1 MSKDTTGTHRIQA
14 LSRGAYL
21 AQLYDARTGT
31 LIPGFRLFQAN
42 EITKNSHIVALNTSN
57 ITHKEVKS
65 INDRTSSLNISAQIE
80 VSILGGAITI
90 GGSGSY
96 LNSKED
102 TSESNTVA
110 CIAQYRTRSETLE
123 VNSLRSLQ
131 AIDNDEQARI
141 GATHFVASITYGGNV
156 VGTLTQK
163 SANKNDNTNVKGS
176 FSLEAFKGLGKA
188 FSASGSAELSL
199 EEKEKI
205 NSYNLD
211 VKLVG
216 DVSFK
221 DQEAP
226 TSPADLITLFKKSGQ
241 LVGEGIPCE
250 IDLLPISMLQS
261 NIPTYRELD
270 SAELTQISRL
280 YNRIIKLE
288 NSRTWLTDM
297 VEDKEEL
304 FPSFFNQVRDRG
316 LTVSQLVETARGK
329 LRRYLE
335 AYRGGQEGI
344 PAPSAFKDSVE
355 SDFIK
360 VSQDYEEDLATWR
373 DYQERLRAAEQH
385 SFPGVSVSQLTSKMN
400 RADKAVIAVILVPEQ
415 VKFVDLLNTY
425 RVLAADIRQWRISI
439 DEPKKKEGSNDP
451 EDKPAPTE
459 YMSLYADALRD
470 APLLRL
476 DDSTNSLKTA
486 LETVR
491 KTSNVAFLTYGIGVN
506 AMGGLTWDVLNQEG
520 WGIIINKEEQ
530 WRYIG
535 NVHNGLPHGSGVMSY
550 VDKTRYAGEW
560 LKGQREGEG
569 EVFDEQG
576 NSVAGSKGVYLKNV
590 LVSDAVVVV
599 LKVINKMN
607 IPIDQKRIVLRSTNS
622 AHGHV
627 QKIGAVMGWALG
639 KRFRLEVPDGHRLIV
654 DGDMIDPA
662 EDPSVKRSFWALESG
677 MQIKAF
683 VL

>member
-1 MSKDTTGTHRIQA
+1 MSKDTTGAHRIQA
-14 LSRGAYL
+14 LGRGAYL

-31 LIPGFRLFQAN
+31 LISGFRLFQAN
-42 EITKNSHIVALNTSN
+42 EITKNSHTVALNTSN
-57 ITHKEVKS
+57 ISHKEVKS
-65 INDRTSSLNISAQIE
+65 ISDRSSSLDISAQLE
-80 VSILGGAITI
+80 VSILGGLITI

-131 AIDNDEQARI
+131 SIDKDEQAKI

-163 SANKNDNTNVKGS
+163 SANKNDNTNIKGS
-176 FSLEAFKGLGKA
+176 FSLDVFKGLGKA
-188 FSASGSAELSL
+188 FSVSATAELSL

-216 DVSFK
+216 DVSFR
-221 DQEAP
+221 DQDAP
-226 TSPADLITLFKKSGQ
+226 TSPADLITLFKKSGK

-270 SAELTQISRL
+270 SAELTQISGV
-280 YNRIIKLE
+280 YSRIMKLE
-288 NSRTWLTDM
+288 NSRTWLTGM
-297 VEDKEEL
+297 VEEKEEL

-316 LTVSQLVETARGK
+316 VTVSQLVETARGK
-329 LRRYLE
+329 LRKYLA
-335 AYRGGQEGI
+335 AYRGAEEGI
-344 PAPSAFKDSVE
+344 ETPSAFTDGIEKNFV
-355 SDFIK
+355 K
-360 VSQDYEEDLATWR
+360 AAQDYEEDLATWR
-373 DYQERLRAAEQH
+373 DYQERLRAAEQN
-385 SFPGVSVSQLTSKMN
+385 SFPGVSISQLTSKMN

-425 RVLAADIRQWRISI
+425 RVLAADIRQWRTSI
-439 DEPKKKEGSNDP
+439 DEQKKEGSNDP
-451 EDKPAPTE
+451 ADKPAPTE
-459 YMSLYADALRD
+459 YMSLYADTLRD

-486 LETVR
+486 LDNAR
-491 KTSNVAFLTYGIGVN
+491 KTSNVAFLTYGISMN
-506 AMGGLTWDVLNQEG
+506 AMGGLTWNVLNQEG

-560 LKGQREGEG
+560 VEGKREGEG
-569 EVFDEQG
+569 EVFDEHG
-576 NSVAGSKGVYLKNV
+576 NSVAGSKGVYLRNV
-590 LVSDAVVVV
+590 LVSDAIVVV
-599 LKVINKMN
+599 LKVINKIN
-607 IPIDQKRIVLRSTNS
+607 IPIDQKRIVLRSTSS

-627 QKIGAVMGWALG
+627 QKIGTVMGWALG
-639 KRFRLEVPDGHRLIV
+639 KRFRLEVPDGHRLTV

-662 EDPSVKRSFWALESG
+662 EDPSVKRSFWALGAG